1 MKYFTFL
8 FLVVNTTTLFG
19 QNTPNIKSSASLF
32 SNEKI
37 KIALLGTMHFTPSSQ
52 DKYSNDELKLT
63 VQKQKELEAV
73 ILKLVAF
80 NPDQICVEV
89 PMERQ
94 TKIDQQ
100 YQDYLK
106 GNYTLELNEIDLI
119 GFQTAKRI
127 KSKGVTCIN
136 YLGSFKTKPVQE
148 AAEKYNQEAVLQK
161 MNDYAEEFVQ
171 EMNDNEKKF
180 TMMEDLVYLNNQNT
194 LNKNLA
200 LYTKY
205 YAAIGKDANY
215 EGVDLVS
222 EWYTTNLHIYANII
236 RQIKPADKTILVV
249 FGVGHIPILKHLFE
263 SNSDFEVVEIDT
275 VLK

>member
-1 MKYFTFL
+1 MKKYVV
-8 FLVVNTTTLFG
+8 LVNVLLVSILTFG
-19 QNTPNIKSSASLF
+19 QVQPK
-32 SNEKI
+32 EKI

-63 VQKQKELEAV
+63 AQKQSELEAV
-73 ILKLVAF
+73 IAKLAAF

-89 PMERQ
+89 PVERQ
-94 TKIDQQ
+94 ANIDKQ
-100 YQDYLK
+100 YQEYLK

-148 AAEKYNQEAVLQK
+148 AAEKYKQEVVLQE
-161 MNDYAEEFVQ
+161 MNAYAQEFIQ
-171 EMNDNEKKF
+171 EMNDKEKQL
-180 TMMEDLVYLNNQNT
+180 TMIEDLIYLNNQKT

-200 LYTKY
+200 LYTKF
-205 YAAIGKDANY
+205 YATIGKDANY

-222 EWYTTNLHIYANII
+222 EWYATNLHIYANIL
-236 RQIKPADKTILVV
+236 RQIQPTDKKILVV
-249 FGVGHIPILKHLFE
+249 FGVGHIAILKHLFE
-263 SNSDFEVVEIDT
+263 SNADFEVIEIENI
-275 VLK
+275 LQ